1 MTTINRNGNRW
12 TINEILS
19 LQREYELLEWT
30 VQQIAEKHQRTVRA
44 ILFKLNS
51 EGFIESWNDA
61 RGFDIQAYEESFNE
75 KDEEFI
81 FHETL
86 YYDEDDDEEDDE
98 DDDEDYVDDEDED
111 EEDEDEDDEDLEEDD
126 EDYVDDEDEDDED
139 YEEDDED
146 DEEDDEEDEEDELEE
161 KEKEEEYNVVQEI
174 GLIVK
179 KIFDSVIKKHTKQ
192 LTL

>member
-61 RGFDIQAYEESFNE
+61 RGFDIEEYEASFNE
-75 KDEEFI
+75 TDAEDLN
-81 FHETL
+81 FHEPL
-86 YYDEDDDEEDDE
+86 E
-98 DDDEDYVDDEDED
+98 DDDEDYVED
-111 EEDEDEDDEDLEEDD
+111 EEDEDEDDDDDEDLDDDEDEDLDDDEDEDLEDDEDLEEDLEDDEDYVHEDD
-126 EDYVDDEDEDDED
+126 EDYVD
-139 YEEDDED
+139 
-146 DEEDDEEDEEDELEE
+146 L
-161 KEKEEEYNVVQEI
+161 KEEEKDEYDVVQEI